1 MAEQDPIVKLEPG
14 GKAAILSYDVPER
27 TSLAGRN
34 LIGLDIPQD
43 WFRLPTRPAPPKSP
57 SSLLARAAAG
67 AAIRGEPLPAAALEA
82 LGGGDAP
89 PQVYET
95 LSGDLAVRDARL
107 GSEDEHLPIEDR
119 VPTGPSTKLAFGV
132 VVDTP
137 GDGSTVVGQV
147 PGVDVAVTGRA
158 SVTSGYGSIT
168 AVDVRV
174 GSGDFKPATPSAP
187 GNFNPWSATV
197 RLSASG
203 MTKITAR
210 ATHNSGHVRL
220 KEITVTAD
228 LRTAPVQDTVPPVIT
243 LESPADNSPVVAP
256 EGRAAVEVIGR
267 ATDNKG
273 VKAVTLHVDDG
284 PPTGVTLTD
293 GRFKA
298 SVLVVG
304 EGPHTIT
311 ARAVDEAGNADVDQ
325 RGVVLMLAQPTEVV
339 WERLVLV
346 ESYRLTS
353 FNHRYGAGQTMHALT
368 LAPGEETVFAVR
380 SYRRDREL
388 AKKTSTI
395 FDSLNQESST
405 EFQTTVTNEQSYKN
419 TFDDSWEWNVRGDVQ
434 ATWGWG
440 SANVE
445 GSVGGATQSAR
456 EEFSK
461 TIKSAVQKHA
471 GKASAQ
477 RTVQV
482 STSVETEHEEG
493 VEESVTRQIRNVNL
507 SRTLNIVLRQ
517 LNQEFLSAL
526 CLTDCR
532 VAAIRKEIV
541 DGEERTTYQEVA
553 LPQLDALIRDRI
565 VEDRQADVR
574 QLIRRELELIWDF
587 QDKPVRFVEEV
598 PLIGTDGKPIPGTEY
613 LRVRRNLWSTWVVD
627 PATDEKRTL
636 QGVITAVASNVL
648 RTDALVAEVLL
659 GRADGLDRFSHGL
672 QETAVET
679 EQTAVM
685 AAKARVER
693 EQLAI
698 ELVKTKNSDGAKIYD
713 QVYGDSDTEDAV
725 ARAAVP
731 SSGNGHAE

>member
-1 MAEQDPIVKLEPG
+1 MPEQEPIVKLEPG
-14 GKAAILSYDVPER
+14 GKPAILSYDVPER

-34 LIGLDIPQD
+34 LIGLEIPQS
-43 WFRLPTRPAPPKSP
+43 WFRLPTRPAPPKPP
-57 SSLLARAAAG
+57 SSLLARATG
-67 AAIRGEPLPAAALEA
+67 AAAARGEPLIA
-82 LGGGDAP
+82 LGDADAM

-95 LSGDLAVRDARL
+95 LSGDLAVREPRL
-107 GSEDEHLPIEDR
+107 AMLDQRDPTEDR
-119 VPTGPSTKLAFGV
+119 VPTGPTTTLRIGV
-132 VVDTP
+132 AIETP
-137 GDGSTVVGQV
+137 GDGATIVGQV
-147 PGVDVAVTGRA
+147 PGVDVALTGKA
-158 SVTSGYGSIT
+158 SVVSGYGSI
-168 AVDVRV
+168 ALVEVRV
-174 GSGDFKPATPSAP
+174 GNGEFKPATPSAP
-187 GNFNPWSATV
+187 GNFKPWSATV
-197 RLSASG
+197 RIGASG
-203 MTKITAR
+203 TTTITAR
-210 ATHNSGHVRL
+210 ATHSSGNTRTH
-220 KEITVTAD
+220 EITVTAD
-228 LRTAPVQDTVPPVIT
+228 LRSVPVQDTIPPVVT
-243 LESPADNSPVVAP
+243 LETPADNSPLVAP
-256 EGRAAVEVIGR
+256 EGRAAVEVTGR

-273 VKAVTLHVDDG
+273 VKAVALRVDG
-284 PPTGVTLTD
+284 GAPTAAPMAD

-304 EGPHTIT
+304 EGAHTIT
-311 ARAVDEAGNADVDQ
+311 AEAVDDAGNVGVAQ

-339 WERLVLV
+339 WERLVVV

-353 FNHRYGAGQTMHALT
+353 FTNRYGAGQTVAALT

-380 SYRRDREL
+380 SYTRDREL
-388 AKKTSTI
+388 SKKTSTI

-405 EFQTTVTNEQSYKN
+405 DFQTTVTNEQSYKN
-419 TFDDSWEWNVRGDVQ
+419 TYDDSWEWNVRGDVQ

-471 GKASAQ
+471 AKASAQ

-482 STSVETEHEEG
+482 STAVETEHEEG
-493 VEESVTRQIRNVNL
+493 VEQSVTRQIRNVNL
-507 SRTLNIVLRQ
+507 SRTLNIVMRQ
-517 LNQEFLSAL
+517 LNLEVLTAL

-541 DGEERTTYQEVA
+541 DGEERTTYREVA

-565 VEDRQADVR
+565 VEGRQADVR
-574 QLIRRELELIWDF
+574 QMFRRELELIWDF

-598 PLIGTDGKPIPGTEY
+598 PLTGTDGKPIAGTEY
-613 LRVRRNLWSTWVVD
+613 FRVRRNLWSTWVVD
-627 PATDEKRTL
+627 PATDDKRSL

-648 RTDALVAEVLL
+648 RTDAVIAEALL
-659 GRADGLDRFSHGL
+659 GRADGLDPYSHGL

-679 EQTAVM
+679 EQTAVK

-698 ELVKTKNSDGAKIYD
+698 ELIKTKNADGAKIYD
-713 QVYGDSDTEDAV
+713 QVYGDGDTDAAV

-731 SSGNGHAE
+731 SAGNGHAE